1 MFDNFKYVS
10 RSRKEALVYVNADA
24 LFRLAKQR
32 QAEWL
37 RWAARE
43 RSVAEVKRSRSSRR
57 TLWLTRPPVESGRR
71 ETVEPAP
78 SRQQAS

>member
-1 MFDNFKYVS
+1 M
-10 RSRKEALVYVNADA
+10 YVNADA

-43 RSVAEVKRSRSSRR
+43 RSVAEVRRSRSSRR
-57 TLWLTRPPVESGRR
+57 ALWLARPWPGRPDIA
-71 ETVEPAP
+71 EVAGT
-78 SRQQAS
+78 RQQAS